1 MQCPNAPRESAI
13 VTLRIAAAL
22 VLHFSSSHLF
32 AAAGS
37 KDEATLR
44 AAVSLANGMFER

>member
-1 MQCPNAPRESAI
+1 MQYPNAPRESAI

-22 VLHFSSSHLF
+22 MLLSSSYLF

-44 AAVSLANGMFER
+44 AAVSLALGMFER